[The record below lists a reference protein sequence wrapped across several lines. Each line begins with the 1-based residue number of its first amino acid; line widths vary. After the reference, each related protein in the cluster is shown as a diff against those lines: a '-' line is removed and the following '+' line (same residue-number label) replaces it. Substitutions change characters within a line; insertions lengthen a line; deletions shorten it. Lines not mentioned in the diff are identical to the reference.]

1 MIRRPPRSTRTD
13 TLFPYTTLFRS
24 YCLLWSAG
32 SRAAAAHASR
42 TLPRKIEKR
51 SCADTPPDT
60 QSLSSCVANA
70 DGGSGHFERIPWKQ
84 PPGGGVSGRK
94 ELLCSMR
101 FSCLGKPLQG
111 MDIGCAA
118 HADAARRRE
127 RPNGPPFGFHTGLQA
142 IVDF

>member
-1 MIRRPPRSTRTD
+1 MRNSDWTDVCSSDLCRRQMPSVARFSKKKS
-13 TLFPYTTLFRS
+13 LSFPVPSPLRL

-84 PPGGGVSGRK
+84 PPGGGASGRK

-118 HADAARRRE
+118 HADRK
-127 RPNGPPFGFHTGLQA
+127 GVG
-142 IVDF
+142 